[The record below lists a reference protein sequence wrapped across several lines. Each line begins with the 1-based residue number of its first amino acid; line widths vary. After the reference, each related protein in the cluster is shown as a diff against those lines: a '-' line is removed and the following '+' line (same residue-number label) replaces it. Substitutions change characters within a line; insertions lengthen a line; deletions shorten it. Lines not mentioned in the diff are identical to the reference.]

1 MTQKTYNQYCPVA
14 HALDLIGDRWAVLI
28 VRNLFTGPK
37 RFSDLQ
43 RGLPGLSTNILTVRL
58 KALEE
63 CGLIQ
68 TRYLPPPAA
77 SSVYELT
84 EYGLGLEEVLV
95 ALARWGGQSLGE
107 PQPGQIIS
115 EESVMLLAY
124 QFIKVSV
131 SAEHAAVYV
140 VEIDDELYHGRVAV
154 QVQGGEFTVQQEIP
168 PAFNLK
174 LHANLSTIK
183 SIATGQITFKRA
195 YADGGV
201 TVEGSEDEIAGLLAH
216 AEKGNEAFYSK
227 S

>member
-14 HALDLIGDRWAVLI
+14 HALDLIGERWALLI

-43 RGLPGLSTNILTVRL
+43 RGLPGLGTNILTVRL

-68 TRYLPPPAA
+68 TRYLLPPAA

-95 ALARWGGQSLGE
+95 ALARWGGESLGE
-107 PQPGQIIS
+107 PQPGQIITV
-115 EESVMLLAY
+115 ESVMLLTH
-124 QFIKVSV
+124 QFIKAST
-131 SAEHAAVYV
+131 SANDTAVYV
-140 VEIDDELYHGRVAV
+140 VEIGDEQYSGDFAV
-154 QVQGGEFTVQQEIP
+154 QVQDGEVMVQQEIP

-174 LHANLSTIK
+174 LHANLSALK
-183 SIATGQITFKRA
+183 SIATGQSTFKQA
-195 YADGGV
+195 YAVGSV
-201 TVEGSEDEIAGLLAH
+201 NLEGSEDEIARFRAH
-216 AEKGNEAFYSK
+216 IETLN
-227 S
+227 